1 MLLSDIFSIPFLIC
15 LAICI
20 LLIGCSSIYFYQ
32 RIMQQDHKI
41 ASMVSLISSMTEDT
55 PTTQQS
61 VATQPQTQTQTQPKQ
76 MCPIQQLISVSD
88 DDESDDSVDGDDDTD
103 SEYSDTSSEN
113 DNEHILAAVDFDE
126 LNTDLEE
133 IGENP
138 IEEIMDGEY
147 AIACEEIGC
156 EEIGCEDAIACEE
169 IGCEEIGCEDAIAC
183 EEIGGDVMGG
193 EVASDETTKSI
204 HLDANTID
212 FSIFKTINISESHH
226 EESYKKMSLQKLRE
240 IAQHNGHSDSSVS
253 KLKKSELLKLLG
265 SE

>member
-61 VATQPQTQTQTQPKQ
+61 SATVTATQQQTQPQPKQ

-88 DDESDDSVDGDDDTD
+88 DDDDSDCSLDGDDTD

-113 DNEHILAAVDFDE
+113 DNEHILSAVDFDE
-126 LNTDLEE
+126 LHTDLEE
-133 IGENP
+133 ICENP
-138 IEEIMDGEY
+138 IEEIMGGED
-147 AIACEEIGC
+147 AITCEEIGC
-156 EEIGCEDAIACEE
+156 EEIGCEE
-169 IGCEEIGCEDAIAC
+169 IGCEEIGGDA
-183 EEIGGDVMGG
+183 MGC
-193 EVASDETTKSI
+193 EVACDETTKSI
-204 HLDANTID
+204 HLDEALSNTID

>member
-113 DNEHILAAVDFDE
+113 DNEHILSAVDFDE

-147 AIACEEIGC
+147 
-156 EEIGCEDAIACEE
+156 AIACEE

>member
-61 VATQPQTQTQTQPKQ
+61 VATQPQTQTQPKQ

-88 DDESDDSVDGDDDTD
+88 DDESDDGDDTD

-113 DNEHILAAVDFDE
+113 DNEHILSAVDFDE

-147 AIACEEIGC
+147 
-156 EEIGCEDAIACEE
+156 AIACEE

>member
-113 DNEHILAAVDFDE
+113 DNEHILSAVDFDE
-126 LNTDLEE
+126 LHTDLEE

-138 IEEIMDGEY
+138 IEEIMGG
-147 AIACEEIGC
+147 EEIGC
-156 EEIGCEDAIACEE
+156 EEIGCEDAITCEE
-169 IGCEEIGCEDAIAC
+169 IGCKEISC
-183 EEIGGDVMGG
+183 DVMGG
-193 EVASDETTKSI
+193 DVASDETTKSI

>member
-55 PTTQQS
+55 PTIQQSTATATANATQQ
-61 VATQPQTQTQTQPKQ
+61 QTQPKQ

-88 DDESDDSVDGDDDTD
+88 DDESDSYESVDGDETD

-113 DNEHILAAVDFDE
+113 DNEHILSAVDFDE

-138 IEEIMDGEY
+138 IVENPI
-147 AIACEEIGC
+147 EEIGC
-156 EEIGCEDAIACEE
+156 EEIGGEHE
-169 IGCEEIGCEDAIAC
+169 IAC
-183 EEIGGDVMGG
+183 EEIGGDSITC
-193 EVASDETTKSI
+193 EDASDETTKSI
-204 HLDANTID
+204 HLDEALSNTID

>member
-1 MLLSDIFSIPFLIC
+1 
-15 LAICI
+15 
-20 LLIGCSSIYFYQ
+20 
-32 RIMQQDHKI
+32 MQQDHKI

-113 DNEHILAAVDFDE
+113 DNEHILSAVDFDE

-147 AIACEEIGC
+147 
-156 EEIGCEDAIACEE
+156 AIACEE